1 MAIPI
6 LSRRTERKQAALSA
20 AVEAGVEKAMS
31 RDIVAA
37 AANSQGRAV
46 SGATYIPNPSSPF
59 AQTAGQVP
67 GYVPLPRPLG
77 DFNSGFGPGV
87 PLFPDAIDA
96 LGPGGRALPRR
107 AQYLVA
113 INLQLADRALPW
125 TALKWIAE
133 ECDVVNRC
141 IQLVQ
146 DGICGRDW
154 SWGYSDSI
162 IEQIMR
168 DTGEANHAR
177 AMALAADKYG
187 TELDRVKSFFERPDQ
202 RSKHSPSQWLA
213 EIIWQ
218 SLVYDGI
225 CIYPQRTLGGDLF
238 ALAPIDTSTIKILLD
253 NQGFPPEP
261 PAPAFQQI
269 LYGFPR
275 GEFQA
280 GDGPVEGEFASDQ
293 LAYYIR
299 RPRPESVYGYPP
311 TEEVMTVAT
320 TYLQRQAWMRSE
332 YVYGMSPKT
341 YYTMDKDNPTGW
353 TPEQQFGYE
362 QTMND
367 RLSGQINRRQQAFL
381 LPPGMKPEWPPQ
393 IEEHYKSDYDN
404 FLIIQMG
411 SKFGVPATQL
421 GVQAKAGLSGGRQM
435 EGEEDQTEHFV
446 TEAFVNFLIDVQND
460 LARRYLGIGREI
472 TATCQDTGGSEQ
484 DILQQANAD
493 TQTVNNGRITLN
505 DWRAK
510 NGLPLYSM
518 PEADEP
524 FIAGAQGPVF
534 LKGTLAV
541 QDANTEATLNP
552 PEPPKQVFVGPDG
565 KPLPTAPD
573 GSPVPPPAANNGG
586 TDANANGS
594 TPDDNSGR
602 KPTGSA
608 AGGTSTDSDG
618 NTELTGSS
626 PSKDS
631 SASDSKSES
640 DTDAE
645 KELKSFVKFAKA
657 RIDRGSWR
665 DFSFSAVAS
674 VQGRHL
680 NDLGRAGDLDAIKS
694 VVNAQPDAAGIIVL
708 AADTGR
714 VLMVQR
720 VNDDHLAPGTWEWPG
735 GQCHK
740 GEDAFSGATREWQAE
755 VGLPLPQGDITGSWL
770 TPDGTYQA
778 FVLQIKHESAIDLGD
793 VTDRDTGEIAA
804 AAWWEPS
811 DVVGNSAVRVECQ
824 SSDWSLLGAVK
835 SAQAYD
841 LNPRSG
847 MISLDVPDGVIT
859 PLSGGI
865 TDFHLTVVY
874 LGPDVDDKSFAE
886 ACDAARK
893 AAKDAP
899 GPLTGTISGIASF
912 APSASSDGLK
922 PVYVVPNIAGITDL
936 REALEDLSA
945 SEHDF
950 MPHITLAYLDPDD
963 PLPKPLPL
971 TPLTFDYLSVH
982 RGDEVVR
989 FALGGDKANNAVK
1002 ADPKDPAHSRGL
1014 TTPEQ
1019 LAKWGDSWETQER
1032 NAQGEFGSGGGHVTS
1047 YEDLYGRGGGRTSSP
1062 SASRPP
1068 DVTGGSHNE
1077 DGARTAHISGGGG
1090 RAAASSGESNP
1101 CVYSPPFEGMK
1112 PTAAERQLAAIH
1124 DAGTFKEERPLT
1136 ASEARAVSDYTRPA
1150 GGADVNIGLRES
1162 GSTRGFAGQVKGL
1175 DSAIASRTV
1184 TADTTVYR
1192 GFTNAAPLEGLKV
1205 GDTYH
1210 DPGYESTTMLR
1221 EMANQYGDFRPGHNV
1236 EINIP
1241 AGSHA
1246 LMTWTGQGEVILPR
1260 GSDYVVTG
1268 IKKDGTIQ
1276 FTVQTPSA
1284 AKSVGSWTLPP
1295 WLAKATHPIDALR
1308 DAIVAHYAPLLTAA
1322 LKHSTKGLHQAID
1335 EAQRKTAAKA
1345 VADAGGGADDQ
1356 GIAQSAAAMNVTVAQ
1371 SSAAQILRDLIA
1383 ESYMVGS
1390 HAAAQQISPDAQMAI
1405 GTALSWD
1412 DWTPGSIQASD
1423 LVANGGLQQL
1433 LEQAGITIKS
1443 AIDNGIDRVG
1453 NVLADGIARGDSVD
1467 TIATSLSDAVTAN
1480 AYMIADTECCRAA
1493 ETASQ
1498 DTYEVNG
1505 ISQWGWIAED
1515 NACEDCL
1522 ENADNGPYDVGTDD
1536 PSIPEHPLC
1545 RCAST
1550 AVTGYE

>member
-1 MAIPI
+1 LAIPI

-96 LGPGGRALPRR
+96 LGPAGRAMPRR

-113 INLQLADRALPW
+113 ANLQLMDRALPW

-146 DGICGRDW
+146 DGICGRNW
-154 SWGYSDSI
+154 SWGYSDSLV
-162 IEQIMR
+162 EQIMNES
-168 DTGEANHAR
+168 GEQNHAR

-202 RSKHSPSQWLA
+202 RSKHSFSQWLA

-225 CIYPQRTLGGDLF
+225 CVYPQRTLGGDLF

-293 LAYYIR
+293 LAYYKR

-332 YVYGMSPKT
+332 YVYGMSPRT
-341 YYTMDKDNPTGW
+341 YYKMDKDNPTGW

-362 QTMND
+362 DTMNN

-381 LPPGMKPEWPPQ
+381 LPPGIEPMWPPQ
-393 IEEHYKSDYDN
+393 IDEHYKSDYDN

-594 TPDDNSGR
+594 TPDDNGGR

-626 PSKDS
+626 PSKG

-778 FVLQIKHESAIDLGD
+778 FVLQIKHESDIDLDD
-793 VTDRDTGEIAA
+793 VTDRDTSEIAA

-811 DVVGNSAVRVECQ
+811 DIVGNSAVRVEVQ
-824 SSDWSLLGAVK
+824 STDWSLLGAVK
-835 SAQAYD
+835 SVQAYD

-989 FALGGDKANNAVK
+989 FALGGDKANKAVK
-1002 ADPKDPAHSRGL
+1002 ADPKGNAQATGL
-1014 TTPEQ
+1014 TT
-1019 LAKWGDSWETQER
+1019 R
-1032 NAQGEFGSGGGHVTS
+1032 N
-1047 YEDLYGRGGGRTSSP
+1047 
-1062 SASRPP
+1062 
-1068 DVTGGSHNE
+1068 
-1077 DGARTAHISGGGG
+1077 
-1090 RAAASSGESNP
+1090 
-1101 CVYSPPFEGMK
+1101 
-1112 PTAAERQLAAIH
+1112 
-1124 DAGTFKEERPLT
+1124 
-1136 ASEARAVSDYTRPA
+1136 
-1150 GGADVNIGLRES
+1150 
-1162 GSTRGFAGQVKGL
+1162 
-1175 DSAIASRTV
+1175 
-1184 TADTTVYR
+1184 
-1192 GFTNAAPLEGLKV
+1192 
-1205 GDTYH
+1205 
-1210 DPGYESTTMLR
+1210 
-1221 EMANQYGDFRPGHNV
+1221 
-1236 EINIP
+1236 
-1241 AGSHA
+1241 
-1246 LMTWTGQGEVILPR
+1246 
-1260 GSDYVVTG
+1260 
-1268 IKKDGTIQ
+1268 
-1276 FTVQTPSA
+1276 
-1284 AKSVGSWTLPP
+1284 
-1295 WLAKATHPIDALR
+1295 IDALR

-1383 ESYMVGS
+1383 ESYAVGS

-1412 DWTPGSIQASD
+1412 DWVPGSIQAAD

-1433 LEQAGITIKS
+1433 LERAGITIKS

-1453 NVLADGIARGDSVD
+1453 NVLADGLARGD
-1467 TIATSLSDAVTAN
+1467 TIETITGALQDAVSAN
-1480 AYMIADTECCRAA
+1480 AQMIAVTETCRAFA
-1493 ETASQ
+1493 TADQ
-1498 DTYEVNG
+1498 DTYAANG
-1505 ISQWGWIAED
+1505 IEQWRWIPSD
-1515 NACEDCL
+1515 GSCDVCL
-1522 ENADNGPYDVGTDD
+1522 EYADESADTPYDVGDGPD
-1536 PSIPEHPLC
+1536 QPAHPNC
-1545 RCAST
+1545 SCTSVG
-1550 AVTGYE
+1550 VTGYES